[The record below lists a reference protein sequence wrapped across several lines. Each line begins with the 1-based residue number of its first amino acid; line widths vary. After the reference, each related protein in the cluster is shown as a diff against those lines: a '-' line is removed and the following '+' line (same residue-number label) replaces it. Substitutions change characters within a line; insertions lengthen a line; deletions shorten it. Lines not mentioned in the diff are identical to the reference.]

1 MHMDAMYVLADS
13 MCSNMYMQ
21 SNISSQCSDNTNFH
35 DCSLDSRFQTCIVHV
50 HDMCTSD
57 AGLATIK
64 TINIGTYTHF
74 SELEHSPSTLK
85 HLHMHAH
92 THALGVDTNCYS
104 CLPALALPP
113 RSQGCQSAE
122 LQAPPSRSPSQSSPQ
137 ISGSGESAGCHWQ
150 RPRLRG

>member
-1 MHMDAMYVLADS
+1 MHS
-13 MCSNMYMQ
+13 
-21 SNISSQCSDNTNFH
+21 
-35 DCSLDSRFQTCIVHV
+35 TCPWRVCVH
-50 HDMCTSD
+50 TSD

-92 THALGVDTNCYS
+92 THALGEDTNCYS

-137 ISGSGESAGCHWQ
+137 ISGSGQSAGCHWQ
-150 RPRLRG
+150 RPRLRGWARPTPLGWLPCHCAGRWTEPAINGNGQLAPRIK